1 MALVCTTKVENK
13 IHKNAGS
20 LLEGPVIARIRRP
33 IAKIGLCSI
42 QNKGS
47 CFSKG
52 NIDDGINENGLS
64 YFCSLFNSR
73 RVTHQSI
80 TSIS

>member
-1 MALVCTTKVENK
+1 MTLVYTAKVGNK

-52 NIDDGINENGLS
+52 NIDDGINENGLILCFLAS
-64 YFCSLFNSR
+64 ALFAPCLI
-73 RVTHQSI
+73 VGA
-80 TSIS
+80 